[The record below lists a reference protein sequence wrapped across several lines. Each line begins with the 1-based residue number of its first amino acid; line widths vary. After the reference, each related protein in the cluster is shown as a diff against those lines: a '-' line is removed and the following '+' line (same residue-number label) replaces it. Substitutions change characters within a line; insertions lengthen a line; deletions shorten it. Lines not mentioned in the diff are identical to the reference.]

1 METQKKKIDP
11 LLFLV
16 LAVAVINTVIAIATK
31 QNFFLVLP
39 LYISIIIMFMQAKV
53 NRFAFILGSINS
65 IYYGVL
71 NLVIYKVFASAMQC
85 FLVSCPIQLMTFIRW
100 NKRPYGNSTV
110 LRKMSNRARV
120 LVALGCA
127 IICIGTV
134 FVLNTLGSSNTIL
147 DSIVTVLAI
156 LVSILMLLSY
166 SEYAFLNVV
175 TCALNTA
182 LHFSIFLQGSTEM
195 LCYVIYDVY
204 STLCCV
210 LAAITATRLLREQQN
225 IKD

>member
-1 METQKKKIDP
+1 MQNTKKKIQP
-11 LLFLV
+11 LVFLV
-16 LAVAVINTVIAIATK
+16 VLVAVAMTVITIINK
-31 QNFFLVLP
+31 QSFFLVLP
-39 LYISIIIMFMQAKV
+39 LYVSIIIMFMQAKV

-100 NKRPYGNSTV
+100 NKKPYGNSTV
-110 LRKMSNRARV
+110 LRKMSNKARA
-120 LVALGCA
+120 LVALGCV
-127 IICIGTV
+127 IICIGAV
-134 FVLNTLGSSNTIL
+134 FVLNALGSTNTML

-166 SEYAFLNVV
+166 SEYAFLNIV

-195 LCYVIYDVY
+195 LCYVIYDIY
-204 STLCCV
+204 STICCV
-210 LAAITATRLLREQQN
+210 LAAITATRLLKQQAALQ
-225 IKD
+225 K

>member
-1 METQKKKIDP
+1 MQKTKKKIQP
-11 LLFLV
+11 LVFLV
-16 LAVAVINTVIAIATK
+16 VLVAVAMTVITIINK
-31 QNFFLVLP
+31 QSFFLVLP
-39 LYISIIIMFMQAKV
+39 LYVSIIIMFMQAKV

-100 NKRPYGNSTV
+100 NKRPYGNSTI

-127 IICIGTV
+127 IICTGAV

-166 SEYAFLNVV
+166 SEYAFLNIV
-175 TCALNTA
+175 TCALSTV
-182 LHFSIFLQGSTEM
+182 LHFMLFLQGNSEM
-195 LCYVIYDVY
+195 LCYVIYDIY

-210 LAAITATRLLREQQN
+210 LAAITATRLLKEQQ
-225 IKD
+225 KLKE